1 MAENQENTV
10 TTLLR
15 EIPRDVFDEID
26 NRARMNFRSRNGE
39 MLAIL
44 TAVTR
49 GRVELPVSLYPGVAT
64 ASGDDQDKPVAAIQ
78 GEDKA
83 DKRCRFTDANGYC
96 TNEAMQGGG
105 FKCMGPGC
113 GGRVELE
120 VGV

>member
-15 EIPRDVFDEID
+15 EIPRDVFDEIN

-49 GRVELPVSLYPGVAT
+49 GRVELPVSLYPGVA
-64 ASGDDQDKPVAAIQ
+64 ASGGQETAPGGDIANEDIQEAAQ
-78 GEDKA
+78 
-83 DKRCRFTDANGYC
+83 
-96 TNEAMQGGG
+96 EAGGAA
-105 FKCMGPGC
+105 
-113 GGRVELE
+113 
-120 VGV
+120 

>member
-64 ASGDDQDKPVAAIQ
+64 VSGGDQDKPAEGDTESEIAEETAQATGGAA
-78 GEDKA
+78 
-83 DKRCRFTDANGYC
+83 
-96 TNEAMQGGG
+96 
-105 FKCMGPGC
+105 
-113 GGRVELE
+113 
-120 VGV
+120 